1 MVLLIALLIISMLVQ
16 LALYLVIGYQKRCI
30 EDLEVSKKRILKRK
44 QGEILE
50 ILYHIQELTDY
61 RKSYSKETIRE
72 YVNKKIE
79 LNTTTTNENV

>member
-1 MVLLIALLIISMLVQ
+1 MWGIIILLICAIEILAVQ
-16 LALYLVIGYQKRCI
+16 LNYKNHCI
-30 EDLEVSKKRILKRK
+30 EYLEISKKRILKRK
-44 QGEILE
+44 QGEMLE

>member
-1 MVLLIALLIISMLVQ
+1 MYVVLFASLILNFLLVLTIN
-16 LALYLVIGYQKRCI
+16 YQNHCV
-30 EDLEVSKKRILKRK
+30 EDLEISKKRMLKRK
-44 QGEILE
+44 QSEILE

-79 LNTTTTNENV
+79 LNTTTGNENV

>member
-1 MVLLIALLIISMLVQ
+1 ML
-16 LALYLVIGYQKRCI
+16 R
-30 EDLEVSKKRILKRK
+30 RK

-50 ILYHIQELTDY
+50 ILYRIQELTDY
-61 RKSYSKETIRE
+61 RKSYSKEAVQE

>member
-1 MVLLIALLIISMLVQ
+1 MYVVLFTSLILNFLLVLTIN
-16 LALYLVIGYQKRCI
+16 YQNHCV
-30 EDLEVSKKRILKRK
+30 EDLEISKKRILKRK
-44 QGEILE
+44 QGEILD

>member
-1 MVLLIALLIISMLVQ
+1 MWGIIILLICAIGILEVQ
-16 LALYLVIGYQKRCI
+16 LNYKNHCI
-30 EDLEVSKKRILKRK
+30 DDLEISKSRMLKRK

-61 RKSYSKETIRE
+61 RKSYSQETIRE

-79 LNTTTTNENV
+79 LNTTATNENV

>member
-1 MVLLIALLIISMLVQ
+1 MGIIGLLICSMILNFAMLMTLSYKNHCV
-16 LALYLVIGYQKRCI
+16 
-30 EDLEVSKKRILKRK
+30 EDLELSKKRMLRRK

-50 ILYHIQELTDY
+50 ILYRIQELTDY
-61 RKSYSKETIRE
+61 RKSYSKEAVQE

>member
-1 MVLLIALLIISMLVQ
+1 MYVVLFTSLILNFLLVLTIN
-16 LALYLVIGYQKRCI
+16 YQNHCV
-30 EDLEVSKKRILKRK
+30 EDLEISKKRILKRK
-44 QGEILE
+44 QGEILD

-79 LNTTTTNENV
+79 LNTNTGNGNV

>member
-1 MVLLIALLIISMLVQ
+1 MWGIIILLICAIGILAVQ
-16 LALYLVIGYQKRCI
+16 LNYKNHCI
-30 EDLEVSKKRILKRK
+30 DDLEISKSRMLKRK

-50 ILYHIQELTDY
+50 ILYRIQELTDY

-79 LNTTTTNENV
+79 LNTQPTNKNV